1 MFRSGEEKGR
11 ALKLNKERRL
21 AQVSIC
27 LFYHNLWRWNQITLI
42 DSQLYRSARRR
53 RAGEEA
59 AEYLERAIWIEPSR
73 KTGVLYSRTVTR
85 WWVLCVCM
93 TVLMHLWGV
102 LLRWRYYNTV
112 LHTEEQRHV
121 QRHVLKLLRNIIE
134 FCRKCRVP
142 CALPSVSSACAKE
155 ILSSVNH
162 NCTVP

>member
-27 LFYHNLWRWNQITLI
+27 LFYHSLWRWNQITLI

-59 AEYLERAIWIEPSR
+59 AEYLERAIWIGPSR
-73 KTGVLYSRTVTR
+73 KTGVLYSRTVSR
-85 WWVLCVCM
+85 WWVLCMYM

-102 LLRWRYYNTV
+102 LLRWRYYSVMCWNCS
-112 LHTEEQRHV
+112 EI
-121 QRHVLKLLRNIIE
+121 LLSFVE
-134 FCRKCRVP
+134 SAVCP
-142 CALPSVSSACAKE
+142 ALPSVSSACAKE